1 MNLVYPEAIEI
12 LINELRKFPGVG
24 KRSAERMAL
33 SLISRSNDELIA
45 LGELISSL
53 PQTVSSCPECGMI
66 SQADSICPLCSRIGR
81 DDSVICVVEN
91 STQVIAVENSGHFN
105 GRYLV
110 LGGKISPLDNQTE
123 KDLNI
128 DLLLKKAN
136 NGIVKEIILALGGD
150 VEGRATAIF
159 INDLLKDSDVK
170 VTTPAL
176 GLPAGGNLNFADSAT
191 IGAAFKGR
199 SEI

>member
-66 SQADSICPLCSRIGR
+66 SQADTICPLCSRIGR

-123 KDLNI
+123 KDLNKRREI
-128 DLLLKKAN
+128 AN
-136 NGIVKEIILALGGD
+136 ELYKVTKEIKTKT
-150 VEGRATAIF
+150 EK
-159 INDLLKDSDVK
+159 N
-170 VTTPAL
+170 
-176 GLPAGGNLNFADSAT
+176 
-191 IGAAFKGR
+191 
-199 SEI
+199 